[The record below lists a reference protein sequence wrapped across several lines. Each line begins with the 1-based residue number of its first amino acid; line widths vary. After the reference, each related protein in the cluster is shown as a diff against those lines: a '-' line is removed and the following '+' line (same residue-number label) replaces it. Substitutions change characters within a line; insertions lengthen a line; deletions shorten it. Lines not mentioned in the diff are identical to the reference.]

1 MHERFIYT
9 AGLYQVG
16 ETVRQREENE
26 GSVYM
31 VWYLYDIIHLASNFG
46 AQNHSIKKLAL
57 SCYICNKIIA

>member
-1 MHERFIYT
+1 MHERLIYT

-31 VWYLYDIIHLASNFG
+31 VWYLYDIIHLARNFG
-46 AQNHSIKKLAL
+46 AQNHSIKKLTL
-57 SCYICNKIIA
+57 SCYICNKIIT

>member
-26 GSVYM
+26 GSVYI
-31 VWYLYDIIHLASNFG
+31 VWYLSDIIHLARNLG
-46 AQNHSIKKLAL
+46 AHYQEKPGLL
-57 SCYICNKIIA
+57 RF